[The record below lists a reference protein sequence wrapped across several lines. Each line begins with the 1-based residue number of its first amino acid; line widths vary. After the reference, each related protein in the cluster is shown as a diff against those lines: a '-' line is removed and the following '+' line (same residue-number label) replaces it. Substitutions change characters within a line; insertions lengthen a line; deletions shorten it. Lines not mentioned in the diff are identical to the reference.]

1 MLSKAALLK
10 TTLLHTV
17 CSAQGGI
24 LTRMYLQM
32 RPSVQELLCMP
43 YVSQYI
49 AKYAKHIM
57 QLSAQSGRTPSLD
70 LDKLPVIAQICR

>member
-1 MLSKAALLK
+1 MLTSLW
-10 TTLLHTV
+10 V
-17 CSAQGGI
+17 
-24 LTRMYLQM
+24 QM

-57 QLSAQSGRTPSLD
+57 QLSAESGCMPSLD